1 MKKLFSEFPDITTE
15 AWEDKIRAD
24 LRDSEALKK
33 LIWQSE
39 EGIPIKPFYRGDD
52 LGASDYLQRIQELRK
67 SGTTP
72 NSWTICQDVFPGKDR
87 GSMHSRIKEAL
98 KGGADA
104 IRLHYSG
111 AADPDI
117 SELKTLIREIPL
129 KDTEL
134 LFQGTM
140 RADSI
145 YQILTEKAA
154 EVSIPASELHGC
166 LGADP
171 IGYMVTSGIPI
182 ASLENLAR
190 LVDETTRKSPS
201 VRVID
206 INGASI
212 QNAGGNLVQ
221 ELAFTLAMGSDYL
234 AFMTGKGMDPSQI
247 ENSIQLSFA
256 VGPSIFMEIA
266 KLRAAR
272 ILWSALAGAYGM
284 DPKTGVVIHSTSS
297 TWNLTL
303 YDPYV
308 NMLRGTTEAIAA
320 ILGGAD
326 KLTVLPFDFAYGASS
341 SFSDRIARNM
351 QIIMREEAYL
361 DRVAD
366 PASGSY
372 YIEILTDAICDKAWS
387 LFQEVE
393 TMGGFRKAFET
404 GWIQEQ
410 VSTSKRKKL
419 EKYSSGKDKLI
430 GSNAFPDFNEAIL
443 EQVTSQMEEPSHES
457 ALLPLI
463 PFRPSAH
470 FEKVR
475 LATEQSSVRPKVLL
489 FKYGAPAW
497 AQARATFSGNFF
509 GCAGYEILDY
519 PPFNSIKDG
528 INLAHNVKPEVI
540 VLCSSDNEY
549 LSFAGRVFQECH
561 GESLIVIAG
570 SPSENMEEMKSSGIE
585 HFIHQKSN
593 ILEKLEAFNSILLSK
608 NVL

>member
-1 MKKLFSEFPDITTE
+1 MKRLFSEFPDITTE

-24 LRDSEALKK
+24 LKDSEAFKK
-33 LIWQSE
+33 LIRQNE
-39 EGIPIKPFYRGDD
+39 EGIHIKPFYRSDD
-52 LGASDYLQRIQELRK
+52 LVAIDYLQRIRELRK
-67 SGTTP
+67 AGTTP
-72 NSWTICQDVFPGKDR
+72 NSWTICQDVFPGQDR
-87 GSMHSRIKEAL
+87 GTMHLRIKEAL

-104 IRLHYSG
+104 IRLQYSG
-111 AADPDI
+111 EADPDS

-129 KDTEL
+129 KETEL

-145 YQILTEKAA
+145 YQILTEQAA
-154 EVSIPASELHGC
+154 DESVPASDLHGC

-182 ASLENLAR
+182 ASLENLGR
-190 LVDETTRKSPS
+190 LVDETTRKSPG
-201 VRVID
+201 VRAID

-221 ELAFTLAMGSDYL
+221 ELAFSLAMGSDYL
-234 AFMTGKGMDPSQI
+234 AFLTGKGMNSSQI
-247 ENSIQLSFA
+247 ENSLQLSFA

-272 ILWSALAGAYGM
+272 ILWSAVAGAYGM
-284 DPKTGVVIHSTSS
+284 DPKTGVTIHSTST
-297 TWNLTL
+297 TWNLTI

-308 NMLRGTTEAIAA
+308 NMLRGTTEAVAA
-320 ILGGAD
+320 ILGGTD
-326 KLTVLPFDFAYGASS
+326 LLTVLPFDFTYGGSS
-341 SFSDRIARNM
+341 VFSDRISRNV

-372 YIEILTDAICDKAWS
+372 YIESLTDAICEKAWN
-387 LFQEVE
+387 LFREVE
-393 TMGGFRKAFET
+393 AMGGFRKAFET

-410 VSTSKRKKL
+410 VLASKRKKL
-419 EKYSSGKDKLI
+419 EKYSSGKGKLI
-430 GSNAFPDFNEAIL
+430 GSNAFPDFNETIL
-443 EQVTSQMEEPSHES
+443 DQISPPREEPSYES
-457 ALLPLI
+457 ALLPLVQ
-463 PFRPSAH
+463 FRPSAH

-475 LATEQSSVRPKVLL
+475 LATERSSVRPKVFL
-489 FKYGAPAW
+489 FKHGAPAW

-528 INLAHNVKPEVI
+528 IKVAHNIKPEVI

-549 LSFAGRVFQECH
+549 LSFTGKVFQECH
-561 GESLIVIAG
+561 EESLIVIAG
-570 SPSENMEEMKSSGIE
+570 SPSASMEELKSIGIE

-593 ILEKLEAFNSILLSK
+593 MLEKLEAFNSILLSK
-608 NVL
+608 NTL